1 MKKFLA
7 IYQSS
12 AESTKQ
18 MQQATPEQTA
28 EMMGHWMKWKAANE
42 KHIVDFGAPLMS
54 GAVMGSAASYGTVS
68 GYSVLQAES
77 IEELKAAC
85 SDHPHQNMEILECI
99 NM

>member
-1 MKKFLA
+1 
-7 IYQSS
+7 
-12 AESTKQ
+12 
-18 MQQATPEQTA
+18 
-28 EMMGHWMKWKAANE
+28 
-42 KHIVDFGAPLMS
+42 LMP